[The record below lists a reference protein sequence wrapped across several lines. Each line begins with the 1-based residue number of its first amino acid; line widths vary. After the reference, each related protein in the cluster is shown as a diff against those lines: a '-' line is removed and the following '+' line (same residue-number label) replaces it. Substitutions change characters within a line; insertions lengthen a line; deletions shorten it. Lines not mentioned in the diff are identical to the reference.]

1 MDIVIIGGGIA
12 AANAA
17 RELRDRGH
25 EGGILVLAAE
35 QHLPYERPPLS
46 KGILLGDATPE
57 SAHVLEQH
65 WYDEND
71 VDLRTGTEVTAI
83 DLDRRQ
89 VQAAGESA
97 PYDRLLIA
105 TGATPRHLDD
115 LDSADLPVTYLRT
128 LDDSVALAGSLS
140 GTILVVG
147 AGWIGLEVAA
157 AARLAG
163 ADVTVVDPAEQPLL
177 GVLGPELG
185 ARFAD
190 LHRRHGVDLHL
201 GTSVESA
208 SGGTVRLT
216 DGHELTPD
224 LVVVGIGAVPDDRL
238 GREAGLAVDHG
249 ILVDPTLRT
258 SDPYVFA
265 VGDVA
270 NHQHPVLG
278 RRIRVEHWDTAQ
290 HQGRAAARAMLGE
303 DEPYTRLPYFFTD
316 QYDMGMEYVGSVGP
330 DGPDEVVVRGDDLV
344 AGLTVLWAE
353 GGRVVAG
360 MQANDWDA
368 TDTIRA
374 LVGQKVPAGFGDP
387 DVPLADLVD
396 HDPGVDGDD

>member
-12 AANAA
+12 AAHAA
-17 RELRDRGH
+17 RELREHGH
-25 EGGILVLAAE
+25 EGGIVVLAAE
-35 QHLPYERPPLS
+35 RHLPYERPPLS

-57 SAHVLEQH
+57 SAHVMEQH
-65 WYDEND
+65 WYDDND
-71 VDLRTGTEVTAI
+71 VDLRTGTEVTSI

-89 VQAAGESA
+89 VHAGAESA

-105 TGATPRHLDD
+105 TGATPRTLDD
-115 LDSADLPVTYLRT
+115 LDSAGVPVTYLRT
-128 LDDSVALAGSLS
+128 LDDSLALRDALT

-163 ADVTVVDPAEQPLL
+163 ADVTVVEPAEQPLL

-185 ARFAD
+185 AKFAE
-190 LHRRHGVDLHL
+190 LHRGHGVDLRL
-201 GTSVESA
+201 GTSIDSA
-208 SGGTVRLT
+208 ADGTVRLS
-216 DGHELTPD
+216 DGHEVTPD

-238 GREAGLAVDHG
+238 AREAGLKVDNG
-249 ILVDPTLRT
+249 VLVDSTLRT

-270 NHQHPVLG
+270 NHDHPVLG
-278 RRIRVEHWDTAQ
+278 RRIRVEHWDTAM
-290 HQGRAAARAMLGE
+290 HQGQAAARAMLGE
-303 DEPYTRLPYFFTD
+303 DEPYDRMPYFFTD

-330 DGPDEVVVRGDDLV
+330 DGADEVVVRGDDLV
-344 AGLTVLWAE
+344 AGLTVLWAKD
-353 GGRVVAG
+353 GTVVAG

-374 LVGQKVPAGFGDP
+374 LVGEPVPEKFSDTS
-387 DVPLADLVD
+387 VPLAEL
-396 HDPGVDGDD
+396 GS

>member
-25 EGGILVLAAE
+25 EDGIVVLAAE
-35 QHLPYERPPLS
+35 RHLPYERPPLS

-57 SAHVLEQH
+57 SAHVMEQH
-65 WYDEND
+65 WYDDND

-89 VQAAGESA
+89 VHAGAESV

-105 TGATPRHLDD
+105 TGATPRRLPDLDD
-115 LDSADLPVTYLRT
+115 SDVPVTYLRT
-128 LDDSVALAGSLS
+128 IDDSVALKESFLGHFL
-140 GTILVVG
+140 IVG

-157 AARLAG
+157 AARHAG
-163 ADVTVVDPAEQPLL
+163 VDVTIVDPAEQPLL

-185 ARFAD
+185 ARFAA
-190 LHRRHGVDLHL
+190 LHRSHGVDLRL
-201 GTSVESA
+201 GTTIESTE
-208 SGGTVRLT
+208 GGSVRLS

-238 GREAGLAVDHG
+238 AREAGLAVDNG
-249 ILVDPTLRT
+249 VLVDSTLRA

-270 NHQHPVLG
+270 NHDHPVLG

-290 HQGRAAARAMLGE
+290 HQGRAAARAMLG
-303 DEPYTRLPYFFTD
+303 DDQPYERQPYFFTD
-316 QYDMGMEYVGSVGP
+316 QYDMGIEYVGSVGP
-330 DGPDEVVVRGDDLV
+330 DGADEMVVRGDDLV
-344 AGLTVLWAE
+344 AGLTVLWAKD
-353 GGRVVAG
+353 GTVVAG
-360 MQANDWDA
+360 MHSNDWDA

-374 LVGQKVPAGFGDP
+374 LVGQPVPEKFADP
-387 DVPLADLVD
+387 SVPLSDLV
-396 HDPGVDGDD
+396 P

>member
-25 EGGILVLAAE
+25 DGTIVVLAAE
-35 QHLPYERPPLS
+35 HHLPYERPPLS

-65 WYDEND
+65 WYDEHD

-89 VQAAGESA
+89 VHAGGQST

-115 LDSADLPVTYLRT
+115 LDSAEVPVTYLRT
-128 LDDSVALAGSLS
+128 LDDSVALARVLT

-157 AARLAG
+157 AARQAG
-163 ADVTVVDPAEQPLL
+163 ADVTVVDPADQPLAA
-177 GVLGPELG
+177 VLGPELG

-190 LHRRHGVDLHL
+190 LHRRHGVDLRM
-201 GTSVESA
+201 GVTVESA
-208 SGGTVRLT
+208 TGGSVRLT
-216 DGHELTPD
+216 DGHELSPD

-238 GREAGLAVDHG
+238 AREAGLAVDNG
-249 ILVDPTLRT
+249 ILVDSTLRT

-303 DEPYTRLPYFFTD
+303 DEPYTRMPYFFTD

-330 DGPDEVVVRGDDLV
+330 DGHDDMVVRGDDLV
-344 AGLTVLWAE
+344 AGLTVLWARD
-353 GGRVVAG
+353 GTVVAG
-360 MQANDWDA
+360 MQSNDWDA

-374 LVGQKVPAGFGDP
+374 LVGAPVPEGFGDTE
-387 DVPLADLVD
+387 VPLEKLR
-396 HDPGVDGDD
+396 P